1 MNWLK
6 SLFGSR
12 DPQPKPP
19 PPPPPA
25 VEENVPAATW
35 PQGDG
40 LAEPIKDYPN
50 AFRLPRMGGE
60 ERFDPALKH
69 YARAFREDEPAFDDD
84 DQRDRWHQAE
94 AAALEHVLRAIAGSS
109 WSERLVL
116 RGSATMPLWF
126 WAAARVPHD
135 LDWVMADPGVA
146 SGSDQAKRMLDSI
159 ATLVTEAG
167 TDAQVAPDQPRFD
180 PAQVASD
187 AIWTYERADGV
198 RLTFGWT
205 VPGLPPGKTQC
216 DFVFGEPLWEPP
228 QWHAFPGDNGAD
240 YRLRIVSPELSLAWK
255 FIWLQED
262 WYPQAKDLYDAV
274 LLAEFC
280 THLPEA
286 VRKGVV
292 ATLGDEWGGIRDQ
305 RDIAPWWAGVWQRL
319 EDVDWAAFVR
329 EYPHVDPDLAHWRAR
344 WEAASASLLVDATPA
359 GSS

>member
-12 DPQPKPP
+12 DRQPTPS
-19 PPPPPA
+19 PA
-25 VEENVPAATW
+25 VEEKAPAATW
-35 PQGDG
+35 PQGEG
-40 LAEPIKDYPN
+40 LAKPIKDYPN

-60 ERFDPALKH
+60 ERFDPSLKH
-69 YARAFREDEPAFDDD
+69 YARAFREGDPAFDDD
-84 DQRDRWHQAE
+84 DQMDRWHRAQ
-94 AAALEHVLRAIAGSS
+94 AAALEHVLRAVAGSS

-126 WAAARVPHD
+126 WAGARVPHD

-146 SGSDQAKRMLDSI
+146 SGSDHARRMLDSI

-198 RLTFGWT
+198 RLTFGWS

-216 DFVFGEPLWEPP
+216 DFVFGEPLWDPP
-228 QWHAFPGDNGAD
+228 QWHVFPGEQGAD
-240 YRLRIVSPELSLAWK
+240 YRLRIASPELSLAWK

-274 LLAEFC
+274 LLAERCMHF
-280 THLPEA
+280 PEA
-286 VRKGVV
+286 VRKGVI

-305 RDIAPWWAGVWQRL
+305 RDIEPWWAGVWQRL
-319 EDVDWAAFVR
+319 EGVDWAAFVR
-329 EYPHVDPDLAHWRAR
+329 EYPQVDPDLAHWRAR
-344 WEAASASLLVDATPA
+344 WEAASAALLVDPA
-359 GSS
+359 SDASS